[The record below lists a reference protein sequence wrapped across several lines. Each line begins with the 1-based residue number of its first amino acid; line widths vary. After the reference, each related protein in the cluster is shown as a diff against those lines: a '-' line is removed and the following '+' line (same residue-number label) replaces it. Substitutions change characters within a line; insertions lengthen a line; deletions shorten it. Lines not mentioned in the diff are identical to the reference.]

1 VRRALALVL
10 TLAAWPHAARP
21 QQVASGPGL
30 VVTLD
35 ASDAGLDAHLRATG
49 VVAAGEIVSL
59 LQSGFPLYVT
69 HRVELWRARANWF
82 DQFITEVR
90 WEVIVTYDP
99 LSERFLTA
107 RSDGARGLFRGPD
120 ELDRALS
127 TVYRVPLGAPGTG
140 RFYVVATVEATPI
153 NDSDLE
159 ETARWLRGDLPEAA
173 TGEGGTVGDA
183 LARGARR
190 LLVRAAGLSKIKLT
204 TRSDGVTVPR

>member
-1 VRRALALVL
+1 VPHL
-10 TLAAWPHAARP
+10 TLE
-21 QQVASGPGL
+21 
-30 VVTLD
+30 LD
-35 ASDAGLDAHLRATG
+35 ASGAELEARLHATDITAG
-49 VVAAGEIVSL
+49 GELVSL

-69 HRVELWRARANWF
+69 HRVELWRARASWF
-82 DQFITEVR
+82 DQFVTEVR

-107 RSDGARGLFRGPD
+107 RSDGARGVYRGPD
-120 ELDRALS
+120 ELERTLG
-127 TVYRVPLGAPGTG
+127 TVYRVPLSVPGPG
-140 RFYVVATVEATPI
+140 RFYAIATVEATPL

-190 LLVRAAGLSKIKLT
+190 LLVRAAGLSRIKLT
-204 TRSDGVTVPR
+204 ARSDGVTVAR

>member
-1 VRRALALVL
+1 MRRALALVL
-10 TLAAWPHAARP
+10 ALAVWPPAALSPQDASPQLTLALE
-21 QQVASGPGL
+21 ASN
-30 VVTLD
+30 
-35 ASDAGLDAHLRATG
+35 AGLEARLRATG
-49 VVAAGEIVSL
+49 VTTAGELLSL

-82 DQFITEVR
+82 DQFIAEVI

-107 RSDGARGLFRGPD
+107 RSDGARGVYRGAQ
-120 ELDRALS
+120 ELERALS
-127 TVYRVPLGAPGTG
+127 TVYRVPLGVPGPG
-140 RFYVVATVEATPI
+140 RFYTVATVEATPL

-190 LLVRAAGLSKIKLT
+190 LLVRAAGLSEITLT
-204 TRSDGVTVPR
+204 TRSERVTVPR